1 MIPTCT
7 ILLLKPSASLLAVRA
22 LQCLKLGFLF
32 HISKAGLCCLGIIQL
47 TLVFA
52 FQFASARGAPAPA
65 AGRFKKKEVRLD
77 HRSGGERAPQHKN
90 QIRCL
95 ALTAAPTHR
104 LCCSMGEVL
113 LEGHILNRDASYC
126 DNMFLTNCLSS
137 LSLVVRPPLLSSSDQ
152 DHN

>member
-1 MIPTCT
+1 MPEIRVSFSHQQSRTLLFGDHSTHFGVRLSVCLSSRSSRTCSR
-7 ILLLKPSASLLAVRA
+7 PV
-22 LQCLKLGFLF
+22 
-32 HISKAGLCCLGIIQL
+32 
-47 TLVFA
+47 
-52 FQFASARGAPAPA
+52 
-65 AGRFKKKEVRLD
+65 KKKEVRLD

-113 LEGHILNRDASYC
+113 LEGRILNRDASYC

-137 LSLVVRPPLLSSSDQ
+137 SSLVVRPPLLSSSDQ